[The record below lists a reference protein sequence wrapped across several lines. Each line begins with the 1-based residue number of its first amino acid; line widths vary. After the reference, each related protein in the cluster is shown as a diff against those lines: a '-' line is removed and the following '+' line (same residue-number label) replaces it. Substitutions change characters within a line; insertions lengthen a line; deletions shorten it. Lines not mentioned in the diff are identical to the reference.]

1 MGDRLQRDKFTYGS
15 CGLRNVARKR
25 KAQARRPSVAN
36 CGARDGWVVV
46 RRRKGGDARCELG
59 DILAR
64 RPAAPPGYG
73 VKRKAPVFFERADET
88 EAEHLAYT
96 MTLVVHPSQAEPNR
110 VVAVGGVVVDRAGRV
125 LLVRRACSPDAGAW
139 TLPGG
144 HVEEGETLEE
154 AVVRELREE
163 TGLETRVL
171 CRLGDVGIE
180 REGVSYSIHEH
191 LMLPLDDASPR
202 AGDDAAEVRW
212 ANCAELVALGV
223 RTEAIEVIERGLV
236 EARRW
241 TV

>member
-1 MGDRLQRDKFTYGS
+1 
-15 CGLRNVARKR
+15 
-25 KAQARRPSVAN
+25 
-36 CGARDGWVVV
+36 
-46 RRRKGGDARCELG
+46 
-59 DILAR
+59 
-64 RPAAPPGYG
+64 
-73 VKRKAPVFFERADET
+73 
-88 EAEHLAYT
+88 
-96 MTLVVHPSQAEPNR
+96 MTLVVHPSQAEPIR

-125 LLVRRACSPDAGAW
+125 LVVRGACPPDAGAGGGPRPPAMGAW

-171 CRLGDVGIE
+171 CRLGVVGIE
-180 REGVSYSIHEH
+180 LEGVSYSIHEH
-191 LMLPLDDASPR
+191 LMLPLDDESPR

-212 ANCAELVALGV
+212 ATCAELAALGV
-223 RTEAIEVIERGLV
+223 RPEAIEVIERGLV